1 VKSAERNGLDMLQ
14 LNALAPNPAAMGS
27 VTVHSITMTYP
38 GMPSN
43 VSVARRQVRDFL
55 RRSPRVDEAEL
66 IAAELMSNAIL
77 YTPSGKG
84 GGNFTITVQ
93 YGADW
98 ARIEVS
104 DLGTE
109 TWRCLL
115 DDGPLT
121 DDIPVSGFAECGRG
135 LRMVA
140 AIADECGHEVNG
152 SQGQTCWATI
162 TW

>member
-1 VKSAERNGLDMLQ
+1 MKSAERNGLDMLQ
-14 LNALAPNPAAMGS
+14 LNTLAPNPGTMGS
-27 VTVHSITMTYP
+27 VTVHSTTMTYP
-38 GMPSN
+38 GTPTN
-43 VSVARRQVRDFL
+43 VSAARRGVRDFL
-55 RRSPRVDEAEL
+55 CLSPRVDEAEL
-66 IAAELMSNAIL
+66 IAAELMSNAVL
-77 YTPSGKG
+77 HTPSGED

-98 ARIEVS
+98 ARIEVF
-104 DLGTE
+104 DLGME
-109 TWRCLL
+109 TWHCIL

-121 DDIPVSGFAECGRG
+121 EGIPVSGFAECGRG

-140 AIADECGHEVNG
+140 AIADEYGHEVSG